1 MSIAWGSL
9 VLLIVLLPGVLFF
22 VGLYLPEQFTRETA
36 ERSALG
42 QLAATLLVSF
52 VVHAGLYCVLWL
64 GCRGHFP
71 CISLGRLLD
80 AVSVDRSTTGAT
92 TIADNLHQYR
102 WWILT
107 YVLGSA
113 GLGVAAGYVT
123 GRFAIAGSLRGLTQH
138 GWVYDLSVGD
148 NLTVAYVLTH
158 IRHDDRVLLYQG
170 FLKSFGLQKDGRFA
184 YIILTDA
191 VRGYMR
197 LSPDGPQTGVQNEWK
212 PIGKSG
218 ISVPAGSDMQRK
230 YSRRERSY
238 FVVEGED
245 IANAVF
251 DRLAFDFKGAIKDI
265 DAQIER
271 AKEQHRRARQ
281 AVLQPG
287 IQSADSE

>member
-52 VVHAGLYCVLWL
+52 VVHAGLYCVLWSA
-64 GCRGHFP
+64 CRGHFP
-71 CISLGRLLD
+71 CISLSRLLD
-80 AVSVDRSTTGAT
+80 AVNVDRNEGTAT
-92 TIADNLHQYR
+92 AIAQNLHQYR
-102 WWILT
+102 WWILA
-107 YVLGSA
+107 YVLASA
-113 GLGVAAGYVT
+113 GLGVGTGYTT
-123 GRFAIAGSLRGLTQH
+123 GRLAVAGRLRGLTQH
-138 GWVYDLSVGD
+138 GWVYELSVGD

-158 IRHDDRVLLYQG
+158 IRQDDRVLMYQG

-191 VRGYMR
+191 VRGYMQ
-197 LSPDGPQTGVQNEWK
+197 LGPDGPQTRGQHAWK
-212 PIGKSG
+212 PIGQSG
-218 ISVPAGSDMQRK
+218 VGIPAGSEMRRK

-251 DRLAFDFKGAIKDI
+251 DRLGFDFKGAIKDV

-271 AKEQHRRARQ
+271 ARAQHQRAREASRQ
-281 AVLQPG
+281 PAVHPG
-287 IQSADSE
+287 GSD